1 MTQTQEPMDCSDA
14 AKMIIARMQ
23 TNPEDFNY
31 GGKLYHAFEN
41 KKVSARDS
49 KALKEAHDLYILE
62 PRLMAQVLESL
73 LVQPE
78 KEETGTVQ
86 YRPAMTFDSSGNLD
100 ITGTTANK
108 MWFDGATQTVQTDI
122 GQVSREMYEAIT
134 NTNTVRQPSKSI
146 AAQIYNKALERQRIE
161 RDN

>member
-1 MTQTQEPMDCSDA
+1 MLID
-14 AKMIIARMQ
+14 RMR
-23 TNPEDFNY
+23 TNPEDFAY
-31 GGKLYHAFEN
+31 GGKLYRVGETSAL
-41 KKVSARDS
+41 SARDRVVVN
-49 KALKEAHDLYILE
+49 AAHDEYIKE
-62 PRLMAQVLESL
+62 PNLMAEVLKAL

-86 YRPAMTFDSSGNLD
+86 YRPAMTFDSSGNLG

-122 GQVSREMYEAIT
+122 GQVSREVYEAIT
-134 NTNTVRQPSKSI
+134 NTNTNTNTNTVRQPGKSVLS
-146 AAQIYNKALERQRIE
+146 QIYNRTAGRQRIE